1 MQNDFTRKLIYT
13 FCLQVLVTA
22 LISGTMCLVPAV
34 NKFFRTNFF
43 IGFAVC
49 LIIAVIVLIYIFFE
63 SAARKFPINM
73 ILLGIFTVC
82 EGIALGYLCHIHEWT
97 IPLVATGLLVLGLA
111 AFALTTKMDIT
122 GHEIYL
128 LAVFLA
134 FAAIAI
140 VILIWE
146 FYFNIKLSF
155 VQQMLSAAY
164 LTLFSLYLVFEVQI
178 IQFFRAL
185 TYKGLDKEFYVDDY
199 VAACLMVYT
208 DFPCILGFL
217 GVNNISLVI

>member
-1 MQNDFTRKLIYT
+1 M
-13 FCLQVLVTA
+13 
-22 LISGTMCLVPAV
+22 
-34 NKFFRTNFF
+34 FR
-43 IGFAVC
+43 
-49 LIIAVIVLIYIFFE
+49 
-63 SAARKFPINM
+63 NM

-164 LTLFSLYLVFEVQI
+164 LTLFSLFLVFDIQL

-185 TYKGLDKEFYVDDY
+185 TYKEILLDKEFYVDDY
-199 VAACLMVYT
+199 VTACLMVYA
-208 DFPCILGFL
+208 DVSAVYSFCCFCSPVALL
-217 GVNNISLVI
+217 LLR